1 MPGPRAEI
9 SELWRTANR
18 EIHDRFRQAFR
29 GCELPFGAL
38 ILLRHINQQPGVPVS
53 ELARQ
58 SGTVKS
64 HVSKMV
70 EQLVRQGYVEKRTD
84 PADQRLV
91 RVYVTQSAA
100 DTMAEMEARAQ
111 DAWSGVVAEVPE
123 GQLADV
129 ARGLR
134 ILVAALEKAN
144 GKVQT
149 KRTGADDV

>member
-9 SELWRTANR
+9 SELWRTASR

-29 GCELPFGAL
+29 GCEIPFGAL
-38 ILLRHINQQPGVPVS
+38 ILLRHIDRQPGVAVN

-58 SGTVKS
+58 SGIVKS

-100 DTMAEMEARAQ
+100 DSMAEMETRAHGV
-111 DAWSGVVAEVPE
+111 WSAVLDEVPE

-134 ILVAALEKAN
+134 IVVAALEKAN

-149 KRTGADDV
+149 KRTGDDDV